1 MNARER
7 DVIITARRFVR
18 DCGPQPIPVDLTVYL
33 DREKVALR
41 YEKMACD
48 EGGYSLTIA
57 GKRVIAVNGSDLL
70 ERQRFTIC
78 HELAHLVLGLPSD
91 HTRGPSYTGRP
102 LPEILCDVFATE
114 LLLPYD
120 QYKPIVDQTEM
131 GFPAIERLSA
141 QCRAS
146 RAATVSRFVA
156 VNARPCAY
164 VLGEAG
170 FIRYVAQSARL
181 REMGA
186 WISIGRR
193 LPQASLAARAH
204 GERAVG
210 PVVIEADEWFEDW
223 PHGGT
228 LSEDVCCAQQ
238 WNQTLSLLWCDDEW
252 LAVAEEAASEKDDGG
267 LRELDGI
274 LPWPSKSKRR

>member
-7 DVIITARRFVR
+7 DVVITARRFVR
-18 DCGPQPIPVDLTVYL
+18 DCGTQQIPVDLTVYL
-33 DREKVALR
+33 DHEKVTLR
-41 YEKMACD
+41 YEKMAPD
-48 EGGYSLTIA
+48 EGGYSFTLS
-57 GKRVIAVNGSDLL
+57 GKRIIVINSGDLL

-78 HELAHLVLGLPSD
+78 HELAHLVLNLPSD

-102 LPEILCDVFATE
+102 LPEIHCDVFATE

-120 QYKPIVDQTEM
+120 QYKPIVDQTDM
-131 GFPAIERLSA
+131 GFSEIDRLST
-141 QCRAS
+141 QCQAS
-146 RAATVSRFVA
+146 KTVTVSRFVA

-164 VLGEAG
+164 VLGEGG
-170 FIRYVAQSARL
+170 FVRYVVQSARL

-186 WISIGRR
+186 WISIGCR
-193 LPQASLAARAH
+193 LPQASLASRAQS
-204 GERAVG
+204 ESVIG
-210 PVVIEADEWFEDW
+210 PVAIAADEWFEDW

-228 LSEDVCCAQQ
+228 LSEDVCCIRQ
-238 WNQTLSLLWCDDEW
+238 WNQTLSLLWCDEEW
-252 LAVAEEAASEKDDGG
+252 LAVAEDAASEKDDGG